1 MAEDSMQHD
10 NKTNYQRW
18 QPSPLVEAGAETLVQ
33 KVKLPTAEALEGIHR
48 QAYQEG
54 YESGYA
60 EGLEKGLADARQQG
74 GQQVRDEV
82 QRLQSVLA
90 GVEEAIRELGKAT
103 SEDLLGLALELSR
116 QMLRQSLKVKPEL
129 LLPIVQNVMESIPQH
144 SQHPHLYLHPADA
157 ALVKA
162 NLQTEISLGGWKI
175 AEDPR
180 IERGGCK
187 IETSSAEID
196 ATLENR
202 WQHLASSLGKNMSWL
217 DDDGAR

>member
-1 MAEDSMQHD
+1 MTEDSMHD
-10 NKTNYQRW
+10 NKANYQRW
-18 QPSPLVEAGAETLVQ
+18 QPAPLIEAETETHVE
-33 KVKLPTAEALEGIHR
+33 KVKLPTAEALEDIHR
-48 QAYQEG
+48 QAHQEG

-60 EGLEKGLADARQQG
+60 EGFDKGLAEARQQG
-74 GQQVRDEV
+74 EQQIRDEV
-82 QRLQSVLA
+82 QRMQALLVN
-90 GVEEAIRELGKAT
+90 VEEAIRELGKAT
-103 SEDLLGLALELSR
+103 SEDLLSLALELSR

-144 SQHPHLYLHPADA
+144 SQHPHLYLHPEDA

-202 WQHLASSLGKNMSWL
+202 WQRLSSALGKNMSWL